1 MGSAHAS
8 IDQLP
13 AHGRSWMDGSTDLF
27 GEWRRLLVDS
37 FQENEVK

>member
-1 MGSAHAS
+1 MGSACAR
-8 IDQLP
+8 IDQFP
-13 AHGRSWMDGSTDLF
+13 AHGRSRVDGSTDLF